1 MDIVGQDRQDTAMQ
15 AICTE
20 EMIGIGEFV
29 GRGRDVKVE
38 RRANRI
44 RMVRRRLAEGWYDR
58 DDLLDA
64 ILERILVDLSMA

>member
-1 MDIVGQDRQDTAMQ
+1 MQ

>member
-1 MDIVGQDRQDTAMQ
+1 MQ

-20 EMIGIGEFV
+20 EMIEIEEFV
-29 GRGRDVKVE
+29 GRGREVKAE
-38 RRANRI
+38 PRGNRI

-64 ILERILVDLSMA
+64 ILERILVDLSIA